1 VRFTL
6 DSNIL
11 VRAVTSPR
19 GPALRLLDLILGSHS
34 LVVSRFILDEVE
46 RGLLYPRLQARYRIT
61 IEEVARFTDN
71 LANAAHVVE
80 PTVVMPITV
89 SDPADDPVL
98 YTAADGNADVLCT
111 LNTRH
116 FSTSAVQPLDPEEP
130 VVCLD
135 EKPVTPHADVRP
147 TSPAEP
153 GREARRD
160 NENERRGPANV
171 FCAVAPKAGRHF
183 TYPTPDRSAVEFA
196 KVIFDLVTR

>member
-11 VRAVTSPR
+11 VRAVTSPQ

-46 RGLLYPRLQARYRIT
+46 RVLLYPGLQARYRIT

-71 LANAAHVVE
+71 LANAALVVE
-80 PTVVMPITV
+80 PTVVMPITL

-98 YTAADGNADVLCT
+98 YTAADGKADVLCT

-116 FSTSAVQPLDPEEP
+116 FSTSAAQ
-130 VVCLD
+130 
-135 EKPVTPHADVRP
+135 
-147 TSPAEP
+147 
-153 GREARRD
+153 
-160 NENERRGPANV
+160 V
-171 FCAVAPKAGRHF
+171 FCKEHGIRVITDIEVLPKFFGAGKSGH
-183 TYPTPDRSAVEFA
+183 PE
-196 KVIFDLVTR
+196 